1 MEKSDLKPLM
11 YGGKEIT
18 IMDMSKSRHFSNGH
32 SMLVWNS
39 DNVVRE
45 AIVYAIIPPDA
56 GSDYPVITPDAR
68 YMYCAEI
75 PETPL
80 ATNEELS
87 WWICEGNRQV
97 IDMRFNTISS
107 AFAYNVNCS
116 KNEVG
121 SFYRVRRKG
130 ETDWHRPTKVYI
142 EQDKKVGT

>member
-18 IMDMSKSRHFSNGH
+18 IMDMSKSRNFSKGH
-32 SMLVWNS
+32 RMLVWN
-39 DNVVRE
+39 DENTVRE
-45 AIVYAIIPPDA
+45 AIVYAIIPPEA
-56 GSDYPVITPDAR
+56 GSDHPVITPDAR

-87 WWICEGNRQV
+87 WWLSEGNCQV
-97 IDMRFNTISS
+97 IDVRFGTIST
-107 AFAYNVNCS
+107 AFAYHVNDS
-116 KNEVG
+116 KNEVD
-121 SFYRVRRKG
+121 SCYRVRRKG

-142 EQDKKVGT
+142 EQYKKVD